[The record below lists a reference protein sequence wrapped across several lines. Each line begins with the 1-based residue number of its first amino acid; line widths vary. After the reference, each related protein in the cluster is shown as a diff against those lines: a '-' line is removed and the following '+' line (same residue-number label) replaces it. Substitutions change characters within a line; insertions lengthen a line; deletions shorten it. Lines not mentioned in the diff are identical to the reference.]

1 MLAFAVG
8 AAVVGLVLAAWTAPG
23 FEASVGWRFEP
34 TLVEGDADGDAY
46 LAAIAQDEVLRGALR
61 SLGAAEPT
69 PAEVAELRD
78 RLQARL
84 DPAGTDGTE
93 LWLALRARTPWT
105 ADREAAA
112 VAEALEALDRAGAGA
127 RAQRVLAQLDASID
141 ALAEEV
147 RAQQV
152 LGGADGGRVA
162 ELVAARGRLIE
173 TRAELAA
180 SIAAGEP
187 PLVLER
193 VGPIRW
199 APAATLIVA
208 AAAAALIGG
217 LIGFVA
223 QRSSTRAG
231 RPARRRS
238 RPEVGARRGGAPL
251 AVFPRPRMDR
261 DPASFAAADRLRV
274 RVLAL
279 TAQARPRVV
288 MVSGAVEP
296 AGAVDVA
303 SLLAEELAYNGART
317 LLVDGVI
324 YAPTLASR
332 YGVPEPTDAA
342 GGDPRAATTLE
353 WLQHPAGTHHLV
365 TIDVSDGRSLDLV
378 PQFRPARPAPGTAPA
393 LFAGFGEALDRWAA
407 YDAIVVHAPPLE
419 AVEDGRLL
427 ARFATGVVLVTD
439 VGGLDRRAEQRLAR
453 IVRDAGSRLLG
464 TVEVEAE
471 ASRGD
476 DDLGEITERRAG
488 RAVTHV
494 AASAARGAHGI
505 ASGRTGG

>member
-1 MLAFAVG
+1 VLAFAAG
-8 AAVVGLVLAAWTAPG
+8 AVVVALALAAWTAPS
-23 FEASVGWRFEP
+23 FEATVGWRFDP
-34 TLVEGDADGDAY
+34 TLVEGDADRDAF
-46 LAAIAQDEVLRGALR
+46 LAAIAQDEVLRAALR
-61 SLGAAEPT
+61 SLGSGEPT
-69 PAEVAELRD
+69 AAEVAELRD
-78 RLQARL
+78 RLRARL
-84 DPAGTDGTE
+84 DPAEMDGAE
-93 LWLALRARTPWT
+93 LRLALRTRAPWT
-105 ADREAAA
+105 ATREAAA
-112 VAEALEALDRAGAGA
+112 VAEALEARDRAGAGA
-127 RAQRVLAQLDASID
+127 RGQRVLAELDARID

-152 LGGADGGRVA
+152 LGGGSDGRVA

-173 TRAELAA
+173 TRTELAA
-180 SIAAGEP
+180 AIAAGTP

-199 APAATLIVA
+199 APAPTVIVA

-217 LIGFVA
+217 LLGFVA

-231 RPARRRS
+231 RPARRRGG
-238 RPEVGARRGGAPL
+238 REVGARRGGTPL

-261 DPASFAAADRLRV
+261 DPASFEAADRLRV
-274 RVLAL
+274 RMLAL
-279 TAQARPRVV
+279 TAQTRPRVV
-288 MVSGAVEP
+288 MVSGALEP

-353 WLQHPAGTHHLV
+353 WLQHPAGAHHLV

-439 VGGLDRRAEQRLAR
+439 VGGLDRRTEQRLAR

-471 ASRGD
+471 APGGD
-476 DDLGEITERRAG
+476 DDLGETPERRAG

-494 AASAARGAHGI
+494 ATPVTQGARGVAP
-505 ASGRTGG
+505 GRTGG